1 MIFTA
6 SSNGQFILNGRAVP
20 CAIGR
25 SGMIAAAD
33 KREGDGAS
41 PIGIWPIRRFVYRA
55 DRLSLPQTLLPITAT
70 QAQDGWCDGADDP
83 LYNQPVT
90 LPYLAST
97 EQMWREEHVYDLV
110 GILGHND
117 APPMAG
123 RGSAIFLHLAR
134 AGFTPTEGCIALNLG
149 DMLEV
154 MRLASPGSAIEIRL

>member
-6 SSNGQFILNGRAVP
+6 SSDGQFILNGRVVP

-25 SGMIAAAD
+25 SGMVAAAD

-41 PIGIWPIRRFVYRA
+41 PIGLWPIRRFVYRA
-55 DRLSLPQTLLPITAT
+55 DRLCLPEILLPIAAT
-70 QAQDGWCDGADDP
+70 QAQDGWCDGAQDP

-90 LPYLAST
+90 LPYPASA
-97 EQMWREEHVYDLV
+97 EQMWREDHVYDLV

-117 APPMAG
+117 SPPIAG
-123 RGSAIFLHLAR
+123 MGSAVFLHLAR
-134 AGFTPTEGCIALNLG
+134 PGFTPTEGCIALTLD

-154 MRLASPGSAIEIRL
+154 MRLARPGSAIEIRP

>member
-6 SSNGQFILNGRAVP
+6 SSNGQFTLAGRMVP

-25 SGMIAAAD
+25 SGMIAAAQ

-55 DRLSLPQTLLPITAT
+55 DRLALPQTLLPITAT
-70 QAQDGWCDGADDP
+70 QVQDGWCDGADDP

-97 EQMWREEHVYDLV
+97 EQMWREDHVYDLV
-110 GILGHND
+110 AILGHND
-117 APPMAG
+117 APPVPGM
-123 RGSAIFLHLAR
+123 GSAIFLHLAR
-134 AGFTPTEGCIALNLG
+134 PGFTPTEGCIALSLE

-154 MRLASPGSAIEIRL
+154 MRLAEPGSAIEIRR

>member
-97 EQMWREEHVYDLV
+97 EQMWREDHVYDLV
-110 GILGHND
+110 GILRHND

>member
-6 SSNGQFILNGRAVP
+6 SSDGNFTLNGRVVP

-25 SGMIAAAD
+25 SGMIAAID

-41 PIGIWPIRRFVYRA
+41 PIGVWPIRRFVYRA
-55 DRLSLPQTLLPITAT
+55 DRLALPQTLLPISAT
-70 QAQDGWCDGADDP
+70 HVNDGWCDGADDP

-90 LPYLAST
+90 RPYPAST
-97 EQMWREEHVYDLV
+97 EQMWREDHVYDLV

-117 APPMAG
+117 DPPIAG
-123 RGSAIFLHLAR
+123 MGSAIFLHLAR
-134 AGFTPTEGCIALNLG
+134 PGFTPTEGCIALSLD

-154 MRLASPGSAIEIRL
+154 MRLAGPGSAIEITL

>member
-6 SSNGQFILNGRAVP
+6 SSDGQFILNGRVVP

-25 SGMIAAAD
+25 SGMIAAAE

-55 DRLSLPQTLLPITAT
+55 DRLSLPQTLLPIAAT

-90 LPYLAST
+90 LPYPAST
-97 EQMWREEHVYDLV
+97 EQMWREDHVYDLV
-110 GILGHND
+110 AILGHND
-117 APPMAG
+117 DPPVVGM
-123 RGSAIFLHLAR
+123 GSAIFLHLAR
-134 AGFTPTEGCIALNLG
+134 PGFTPTEGCIALSLE

-154 MRLASPGSAIEIRL
+154 MRLAGPGSAIEIRR

>member
-90 LPYLAST
+90 LPYLASA
-97 EQMWREEHVYDLV
+97 EQMWREDHVYDLV

-154 MRLASPGSAIEIRL
+154 MRLASPGSAIETRL

>member
-6 SSNGQFILNGRAVP
+6 SSDGQFTLAGRVVP

-25 SGMIAAAD
+25 SGMIAAAQ

-55 DRLSLPQTLLPITAT
+55 DRLALPQTLLPITAT
-70 QAQDGWCDGADDP
+70 QVQDGWCDAADDP
-83 LYNQPVT
+83 LYNRPVT

-97 EQMWREEHVYDLV
+97 EQMWREDHVYDLV

-117 APPMAG
+117 APPIAAM
-123 RGSAIFLHLAR
+123 GSAIFLHLAR
-134 AGFTPTEGCIALNLG
+134 PGFTPTEGCIALSLE

-154 MRLASPGSAIEIRL
+154 MRLAGPGSAIEIRP

>member
-6 SSNGQFILNGRAVP
+6 SSDGQFTLAGRMVP

-25 SGMIAAAD
+25 GGMIAAAD

-41 PIGIWPIRRFVYRA
+41 PIGVWPIRRFVYRA
-55 DRLSLPQTLLPITAT
+55 DRLALPQTLLPIAAT
-70 QAQDGWCDGADDP
+70 QVQDGWCDGADDP

-97 EQMWREEHVYDLV
+97 EQMWREDHVYDLV

-117 APPMAG
+117 APPIAG
-123 RGSAIFLHLAR
+123 MGSAIFLHLAR
-134 AGFTPTEGCIALNLG
+134 PGFVPTEGCIALTL
-149 DMLEV
+149 DHMLEV
-154 MRLASPGSAIEIRL
+154 MRLAGPGSAIEIKR

>member
-6 SSNGQFILNGRAVP
+6 SSDRQFILNGRAVP

-25 SGMIAAAD
+25 SGMIAAAE

-55 DRLSLPQTLLPITAT
+55 DRLSLPQTLLPIAAT

-83 LYNQPVT
+83 LYNQPVN
-90 LPYLAST
+90 LPYPAST
-97 EQMWREEHVYDLV
+97 EQMWREDHVYDLV
-110 GILGHND
+110 GMLGHND
-117 APPMAG
+117 DPPVAG
-123 RGSAIFLHLAR
+123 MGSAIFLHLAR
-134 AGFTPTEGCIALNLG
+134 PGFTPTEGCIALSLE

-154 MRLASPGSAIEIRL
+154 MRLAGPGSAIEIRR

>member
-6 SSNGQFILNGRAVP
+6 SSDGQFTLNGRMVP

-25 SGMIAAAD
+25 SGMIAAAE

-41 PIGIWPIRRFVYRA
+41 PIGVWPIRRFVYRA
-55 DRLSLPQTLLPITAT
+55 DRLALPPTLLPITAT
-70 QAQDGWCDGADDP
+70 QVQDGWCDAVEDP

-90 LPYLAST
+90 LPYPAST
-97 EQMWREEHVYDLV
+97 EQMWREDHVYDLV

-117 APPMAG
+117 APPIAAM
-123 RGSAIFLHLAR
+123 GSAIFLHLAR
-134 AGFTPTEGCIALNLG
+134 PGFTPTEGCIALSPE

-154 MRLASPGSAIEIRL
+154 MRLAGPGSAIEIRC

>member
-6 SSNGQFILNGRAVP
+6 SSDGQFILNGRVVP

-55 DRLSLPQTLLPITAT
+55 DRLSLPQTLLPIAAT

-83 LYNQPVT
+83 LYNLPVI
-90 LPYLAST
+90 LPYPAST
-97 EQMWREEHVYDLV
+97 EQMWREDHVYDLV
-110 GILGHND
+110 AILGHND
-117 APPMAG
+117 DPPVAG
-123 RGSAIFLHLAR
+123 MGSAIFLHLAR
-134 AGFTPTEGCIALNLG
+134 PGFTPTEGCIALSLE

-154 MRLASPGSAIEIRL
+154 MRLAGPGSAIEIRR